1 MTRRISVIFWDVC
14 FFPAAGHRRRND
26 DPQGRQADP
35 RGGRG
40 RGGHV
45 IPFQIYSLEA
55 IQWAS

>member
-1 MTRRISVIFWDVC
+1 MTRRISVIFWDVS

-40 RGGHV
+40 GGV
-45 IPFQIYSLEA
+45 NLVPLLIYSLEA